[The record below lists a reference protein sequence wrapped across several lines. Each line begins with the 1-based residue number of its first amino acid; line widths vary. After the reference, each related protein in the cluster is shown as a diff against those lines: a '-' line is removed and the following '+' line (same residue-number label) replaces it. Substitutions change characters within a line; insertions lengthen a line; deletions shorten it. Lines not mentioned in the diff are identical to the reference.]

1 MGWVWSR
8 ESVSS
13 GVLTLSLAR
22 KATPPAP
29 LCEVREGPTRS
40 KAPCT
45 LGTTMDGN
53 REIPSL
59 AMTDGTMV
67 RSGNP
72 EGARQG

>member
-1 MGWVWSR
+1 
-8 ESVSS
+8 
-13 GVLTLSLAR
+13 
-22 KATPPAP
+22 
-29 LCEVREGPTRS
+29 
-40 KAPCT
+40 